1 MGQPSVATIKRLFA
15 VSGNRCAFPGCH
27 SALIDLTSGKVIGEV
42 CHIKANKPGGPR
54 YDPNQTEEERQG
66 FDNLLI
72 LCPNHHEIIDADIEA
87 YTVER
92 LQAMKTKHESAP
104 QSQHEINDDLARQ
117 LISNINVGSITD
129 GSVIVSVNQTGGQ
142 IAHKITNV
150 GYQPKQIPQYA
161 VPEFLDTM
169 KSVGS
174 VNVHITS
181 NVLDHRT
188 DFLARQL
195 TNLLK
200 QAGWNVSGDSASL
213 YTGLPEGV
221 VFIVPE
227 HMCQSIPLP
236 LDILTKYLKAFGFTN
251 YLIPSPGATLTTIVV
266 NAV

>member
-1 MGQPSVATIKRLFA
+1 MGRPSVPTIKRLFA

-42 CHIKANKPGGPR
+42 CHIKANREGGPR
-54 YDPNQTEEERQG
+54 YDREQSEEERQG

-72 LCPNHHEIIDADIEA
+72 LCPNHHEIVDADVEA
-87 YTVER
+87 YTVKR
-92 LQAMKTKHESAP
+92 LRAMKTKHESTPQP
-104 QSQHEINDDLARQ
+104 QSEINDDLARQ

-150 GYQPKQIPQYA
+150 GYQPKQIPQDA
-161 VPEFLDTM
+161 IPEFLDAM

-174 VNVHITS
+174 TKLHITS
-181 NVLDHRT
+181 NMLDHRT
-188 DFLARQL
+188 EFLARQL
-195 TNLLK
+195 TDLLK
-200 QAGWNVSGDSASL
+200 QAGWDVSGDSASL
-213 YTGLPEGV
+213 YTGLPEGL

-227 HMCQSIPLP
+227 QMRQSIPLP
-236 LDILTKYLKAFGFTN
+236 LDILSKYLKAFGFTN
-251 YLIPSPGATLTTIVV
+251 YLIPTPEASSVTIVI